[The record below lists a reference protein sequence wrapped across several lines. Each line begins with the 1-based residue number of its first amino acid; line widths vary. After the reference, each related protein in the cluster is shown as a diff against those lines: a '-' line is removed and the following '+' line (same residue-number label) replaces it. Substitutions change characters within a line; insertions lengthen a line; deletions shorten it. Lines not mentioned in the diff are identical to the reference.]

1 MHRHR
6 ILKQRAKIIAS
17 TRRFFTE
24 AGFLE
29 VETPTVVAAPNPE
42 CHILPMPIRTD
53 GDPASESF
61 LISSPEPH
69 MKRLLSEGFERIFQ
83 VCRCFR
89 QGEWTSSNN
98 PEFTMLEWYRPGG
111 TYVEIAADAENLV
124 RYVAA
129 EVLHSN
135 SLTFDGTRVELD
147 SPWSHI
153 SVVEAF
159 SRHADLKIDF
169 SWPEEEFARAAGAAG
184 FLSTHLGD
192 SWDDLFAKLLVER
205 VEPALR
211 REPKPVFLVD
221 YPSRLSPMAKQ
232 KETDPHTASRVEL
245 YIAGL
250 ELANGFSEQTDPR
263 RQRRRLMAERSHR
276 PCGKRYP
283 LDEGFLD
290 SLHQMPDAAGMALGI
305 DRLVM
310 LITST
315 QAIQEVV
322 AFPGESAVT

>member
-6 ILKQRAKIIAS
+6 ILMQRAKTIAS

-24 AGFLE
+24 GGFLE
-29 VETPTVVAAPNPE
+29 VETPALVAAPNPE
-42 CHILPMPIRTD
+42 CHILPTRIRNE
-53 GDPASESF
+53 GDPASDSY
-61 LISSPEPH
+61 LITSPEPH
-69 MKRLLSEGFERIFQ
+69 MKRLLSEGFGCIFQ
-83 VCRCFR
+83 VCRCYR
-89 QGEWTSSNN
+89 QGERTLSHN

-111 TYVEIAADAENLV
+111 TYEEIAADAENLV

-135 SLTFDGTRVELD
+135 LLTFDGTRVELD
-147 SPWSHI
+147 PPWSRI
-153 SVVEAF
+153 SVTEAF
-159 SRHADLKIDF
+159 SRHAGLNLDF
-169 SWPEEEFARAAGAAG
+169 SWSAEEFARAAGTAG

-205 VEPALR
+205 VEPALM
-211 REPKPVFLVD
+211 REPKPVFLMD
-221 YPSRLSPMAKQ
+221 YPARLSPMAKQ
-232 KETDPHTASRVEL
+232 KENDPHTASRVEL

-250 ELANGFSEQTDPR
+250 EIANGFSEQNDPR
-263 RQRRRLMAERSHR
+263 RQRRRLMAERRHR
-276 PCGKRYP
+276 QCGKRYP

-315 QAIQEVV
+315 HAIQEVV
-322 AFPGESAVT
+322 AFPGD